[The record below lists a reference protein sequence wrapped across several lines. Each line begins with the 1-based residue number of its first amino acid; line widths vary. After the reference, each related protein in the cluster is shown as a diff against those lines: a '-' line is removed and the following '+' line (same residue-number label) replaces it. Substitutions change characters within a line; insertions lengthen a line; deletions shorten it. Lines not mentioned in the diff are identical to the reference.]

1 MRYGMEGE
9 TFVDKHGAIEGGDFM
24 NNFQSISDFLNFH
37 PYEFIVVKI

>member
-24 NNFQSISDFLNFH
+24 NNF
-37 PYEFIVVKI
+37 